1 MVQSAT
7 LSDIQ
12 ECLNHDGRVA
22 CLDKQISA
30 ADVSNKE
37 QL

>member
-1 MVQSAT
+1 MVQSACF
-7 LSDIQ
+7 LRYS

-22 CLDKQISA
+22 CLDKQVSA